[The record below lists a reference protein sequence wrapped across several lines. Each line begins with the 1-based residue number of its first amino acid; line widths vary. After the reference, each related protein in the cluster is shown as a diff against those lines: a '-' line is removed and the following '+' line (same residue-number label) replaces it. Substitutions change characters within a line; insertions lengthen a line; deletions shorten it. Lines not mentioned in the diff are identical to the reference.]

1 MNEAYKLGDL
11 VKTGN
16 KVFEI
21 NGITEGSAIIPAGW
35 LIDKSGSFI
44 NPMFC
49 SKYKG
54 ATSCF
59 DNPEKDN
66 DQ

>member
-1 MNEAYKLGDL
+1 MKEAYKLGDL

-16 KVFEI
+16 KVFEV
-21 NGITEGSAIIPAGW
+21 NGITQGSAIIPAGW
-35 LIDKSGSFI
+35 LIDKSGSYI

-59 DNPEKDN
+59 NTIEDN
-66 DQ
+66 DK